1 MDCGYISTRLVGVE
15 SNYPDIIHTPEIREI
30 SVHADDKSHLDT
42 FPLVFESCITY
53 KDDPYAC
60 RNSTVF
66 RIEVLNPC
74 DTSTILS
81 NPIPSSL
88 SARITEY
95 DEMDLRMSPTFWPWD
110 EEFYVSGDVY
120 INLC

>member
-1 MDCGYISTRLVGVE
+1 MIVDLFIPKQYTYPLATVSSVQGESMDCGYISTRLVGVE

-53 KDDPYAC
+53 KDQPYAC

-66 RIEVLNPC
+66 RIEVLN
-74 DTSTILS
+74 
-81 NPIPSSL
+81 
-88 SARITEY
+88 
-95 DEMDLRMSPTFWPWD
+95 
-110 EEFYVSGDVY
+110 
-120 INLC
+120 